1 MKQVTKDVAK
11 DWAARGDYSKASAK
25 RMEEALAVE
34 MGHKN
39 ISSDITS
46 SVCRFEV
53 SKPHKKRDIR
63 CEWTIQTK
71 YPLIDKGAGR
81 IFEIQ
86 VIIDRFGEV
95 EQYADSFDLYADDA
109 Q

>member
-11 DWAARGDYSKASAK
+11 DWASRGDYSKASAK
-25 RMEEALAVE
+25 RMAEALAVE
-34 MGHKN
+34 MSHKN
-39 ISSDITS
+39 ISGDITS

-53 SKPHKKRDIR
+53 SKDTKKRDIR
-63 CEWTIQTK
+63 CDWQIQTK
-71 YPLIDKGAGR
+71 YPLIDKKAGR

-95 EQYADSFDLYADDA
+95 EQYAESFDLYAEDD